1 MINTNTKNE
10 SFIRLWRNLQDRGVD
25 DSTFIFQ
32 LNNDALREYHPDMFS
47 QIDDKEILKRVTL
60 KVMEE
65 CRDNIWF
72 FFREALNYNIID
84 PFSEQ
89 SHHIPYYI
97 NYISMCMIYMYNL
110 GLSFAI
116 PAYKNHS
123 YNILPD
129 LNVFHTIST
138 LRIYDMMKNGSIS
151 DAVVLTNDSNHNIH
165 TAIINDSISR
175 IVYMNPRF
183 VDFNKIS
190 HYAKYNHYTMA
201 SLDALSINL
210 TNNGL
215 LHIHI
220 GLNYNNMKDDS
231 LLNLIMDN
239 KRQIIV
245 GYNKDYDMKI
255 IPDEINPRISK
266 LISDKYIKEM
276 NLSDIDFTGKTK
288 YSKDIFY
295 ILK

>member
-10 SFIRLWRNLQDRGVD
+10 SFIRLWRQLQDRGVD

-65 CRDNIWF
+65 CRSNIWF
-72 FFREALNYNIID
+72 FFREALNYNMID

-89 SHHIPYYI
+89 AYHIPYYI
-97 NYISMCMIYMYNL
+97 NFISMCIIYMYNQ

-116 PAYKNHS
+116 PTYKNCSHD
-123 YNILPD
+123 IRPD
-129 LNVFHTIST
+129 LNVFNTISA
-138 LRIYDMMKNGSIS
+138 LRIYDIMKNGNIS
-151 DAVVLTNDSNHNIH
+151 DTVVLTNNFNTDIH
-165 TAIINDSISR
+165 SFIIHESISR
-175 IVYMNPRF
+175 IIYMNPRF
-183 VDFNKIS
+183 VDLNNIS
-190 HYAKYNHYTMA
+190 YFDKSNHHAMT
-201 SLDALSINL
+201 SLDTSLIDSN
-210 TNNGL
+210 TGL
-215 LHIHI
+215 LYIHI
-220 GLNYNNMKDDS
+220 GLDHNNINDEA

-255 IPDEINPRISK
+255 IPDEMNPRISEM
-266 LISDKYIKEM
+266 ISDKYIKEM
-276 NLSDIDFTGKTK
+276 KLSDIDFTGRTK